1 MKVNGKK
8 LKMVR
13 GDSEAITVKLT
24 NAAGE
29 LMPLVPGDTVYFT
42 VKDSAYT
49 EVKLLQVVVT
59 EFEEGVALITI
70 RPEDTKQLPFRE
82 YVYDVQ
88 VTFENGA
95 AKTVIPKSSF
105 VVAEEVTYE

>member
-70 RPEDTKQLPFRE
+70 RPSDTKQLPFRE
-82 YVYDVQ
+82 YVYDIQ
-88 VTFENGA
+88 ITFADGSV
-95 AKTVIPKSSF
+95 KTVIPMSSF
-105 VVAEEVTYE
+105 VVAEEVTYD

>member
-88 VTFENGA
+88 VTFADGSV
-95 AKTVIPKSSF
+95 KTIIPPSRF
-105 VVAEEVTYE
+105 TINAEVTYD

>member
-29 LMPLVPGDTVYFT
+29 LMPLVPGDTVFFT

-70 RPEDTKQLPFRE
+70 QPSDTKQLPFRE

-88 VTFENGA
+88 VTFADGSV
-95 AKTVIPKSSF
+95 KTVIPMSSF
-105 VVAEEVTYE
+105 VVAEEVTYD

>member
-70 RPEDTKQLPFRE
+70 RPSDTKQLPFRE

-88 VTFENGA
+88 VIFADGTV
-95 AKTVIPKSSF
+95 KTVIPSSPF
-105 VVAEEVTYE
+105 IVAEEVTYE